1 MTLKEIR
8 KKLDELA
15 EGIPRLRSTWAQDGE
30 GRPEWVDRTVESLRC
45 ASKGLTEMAGL
56 DACLADK
63 EHDMKVDKIRKK
75 LDGVI
80 SEVELL
86 RSTWVKG
93 NESRLGW
100 VDRTVESLT
109 THREWFDQL

>member
-15 EGIPRLRSTWAQDGE
+15 EGIPRLRSTWTQDGE
-30 GRPEWVDRTVESLRC
+30 GR
-45 ASKGLTEMAGL
+45 
-56 DACLADK
+56 
-63 EHDMKVDKIRKK
+63 
-75 LDGVI
+75 
-80 SEVELL
+80 SE
-86 RSTWVKG
+86 
-93 NESRLGW
+93 W

>member
-1 MTLKEIR
+1 MVDEANERGLAPSIVARMAFAAGLADIR
-8 KKLDELA
+8 KKRHA
-15 EGIPRLRSTWAQDGE
+15 VKWQTNYAKRKAKRRDGMTLE
-30 GRPEWVDRTVESLRC
+30 E
-45 ASKGLTEMAGL
+45 
-56 DACLADK
+56 
-63 EHDMKVDKIRKK
+63 IRKK

-109 THREWFDQL
+109 THREWFDHL